1 MLLDCEQILIFV
13 NHMQTL
19 NDAACI
25 YVQCLANSPVKNTK
39 LKGVF
44 SVNETSHYNTS
55 EFLKTYTSQAQIRR
69 LDGQSGRGLPVPSSV
84 QNQVDKTYA
93 RLWTDIIFVN
103 HMQTLYDAA
112 CIHVQCLASS
122 PVKNTKLNRVFSVNE
137 TSHYN
142 TSEYS

>member
-25 YVQCLANSPVKNTK
+25 HVQCLASSPVKHTK
-39 LKGVF
+39 LNRVF

-103 HMQTLYDAA
+103 RTQILCDTAS
-112 CIHVQCLASS
+112 IHVQCDI
-122 PVKNTKLNRVFSVNE
+122 
-137 TSHYN
+137 
-142 TSEYS
+142 